1 MHYINFTFES
11 DIVEDGIVGGLDFAT
26 ENQFKAFLAL
36 LTPEFLKKHRV
47 VEFVVGMKPKNEAA
61 VADAA

>member
-11 DIVEDGIVGGLDFAT
+11 DIIEGGIVGGLDFAT
-26 ENQFKAFLAL
+26 ENQCRVFLAL

-47 VEFVVGMKPKNEAA
+47 VEFVVGMKNDEGVF